1 MLMLGSARNYFPL
14 CALSCSY
21 KDDFQAISVNFEI
34 EFFFLQYLMA
44 KRLCFSSSKEKGKL
58 RVSFHTTNRIPY

>member
-21 KDDFQAISVNFEI
+21 KDDFQAISVNFEN
-34 EFFFLQYLMA
+34 EFFFAIFDGEMPLFL
-44 KRLCFSSSKEKGKL
+44 FSKEKGIL
-58 RVSFHTTNRIPY
+58 RVSFHTTNRIRY